1 MTRGSGDRYWL
12 PTGALTGSMLNLW
25 DAFSF
30 VIHGLVNQHNITGVP
45 GFRLG
50 FYVVKWEAPNKP

>member
-1 MTRGSGDRYWL
+1 
-12 PTGALTGSMLNLW
+12 MLNLW